1 MVIEYVGSVVRQS
14 VAELREKQYERSGIG
29 SSYLFRVDHETII
42 DATMNG
48 NLARFI
54 NHSCN
59 VSISQHNICD
69 FCLKNRQETRLK
81 RSFWIIFNFEKQ
93 VFHKEIF
100 SAYFISSFKHIQHL
114 IHCVVSKKTL
124 ACYLGLNNYNKL
136 KILHH
141 AQIKRKCVTW
151 FCGLTELDAAE
162 LLTKPFLIPLAAQ
175 LLCKGHHHGI
185 TKENCY
191 LFKARHRC

>member
-1 MVIEYVGSVVRQS
+1 M
-14 VAELREKQYERSGIG
+14 
-29 SSYLFRVDHETII
+29 
-42 DATMNG
+42 
-48 NLARFI
+48 
-54 NHSCN
+54 
-59 VSISQHNICD
+59 
-69 FCLKNRQETRLK
+69 
-81 RSFWIIFNFEKQ
+81 
-93 VFHKEIF
+93 
-100 SAYFISSFKHIQHL
+100 
-114 IHCVVSKKTL
+114 SKKNL
-124 ACYLGLNNYNKL
+124 ACYLGLSNYNKL

-191 LFKARHRC
+191 LFKARHRCQWRNHLWLQVPNWRWENSMFMWSAKLSWNFELREHEEQQITMVLLYFVPSCCWTHVGLHLHNILKVWSFFFLKEIFSFMVPPLHNAE